1 LNMSTFQWANHGVL
15 QFMSHLISKQ
25 VQT

>member
-1 LNMSTFQWANHGVL
+1 LNMSTFQWANRGVL
-15 QFMSHLISKQ
+15 QFMFHLFSKQ